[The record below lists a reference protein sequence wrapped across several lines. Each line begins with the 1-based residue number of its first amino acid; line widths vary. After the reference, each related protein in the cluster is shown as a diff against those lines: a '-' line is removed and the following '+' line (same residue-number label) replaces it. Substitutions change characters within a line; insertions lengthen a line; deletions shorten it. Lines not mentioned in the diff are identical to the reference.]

1 MSVCR
6 PAGVMR
12 VWYRSDW
19 SDTEAMKRS
28 PPCPD
33 PESALKVSIITR
45 LMVEEDSSPSVNM
58 LEDIVRFTCLC
69 WVLGEGF
76 CHT

>member
-1 MSVCR
+1 
-6 PAGVMR
+6 MR

-19 SDTEAMKRS
+19 SETEEMKRS

-45 LMVEEDSSPSVNM
+45 LMVEEDSSPRVNM
-58 LEDIVRFTCLC
+58 LEDIVRVT
-69 WVLGEGF
+69 
-76 CHT
+76 